1 MEWEASNNFHKD
13 GKVWVWEGLGGSG
26 EESDGDGV
34 ATGSNCWYVV
44 KMGRKVMGDRVWTG
58 LNWWGWSGDGRKVM
72 GMRWRWGGKL
82 SRSVY
87 VVNRQCLNEVDVEP
101 YLDWLEP
108 YLDWLTSYLDWL
120 ELYLDWLEPYLDWS
134 EPYLDWSEPY
144 LDSSE
149 PYLDWLEPC
158 LDWLESYL
166 DWLERCDRPSCCTA
180 LSALHANSTVRC
192 TRRRWLPALV
202 SACRDIPSVTVSA
215 SYTPYC
221 QHIHCDSK
229 KNFTPT
235 TFMITVWNENQ
246 FK

>member
-108 YLDWLTSYLDWL
+108 
-120 ELYLDWLEPYLDWS
+120 
-134 EPYLDWSEPY
+134 
-144 LDSSE
+144 
-149 PYLDWLEPC
+149 C